1 MLKLKFKCS
10 FCILTKPVVHVTHY
24 NRLVTVVYPLI
35 NYKRG
40 RGKFGGLHSEVSS
53 HLIMYEIGIIILIK

>member
-1 MLKLKFKCS
+1 MMHAEIKVHMFKCN
-10 FCILTKPVVHVTHY
+10 FFILTKPVVHVTHY

-40 RGKFGGLHSEVSS
+40 PRKVWRPTL
-53 HLIMYEIGIIILIK
+53 